1 MDNKPNVP
9 DELDLVFG
17 WKDYSFRKDLRVNGW
32 GYVAMALSFAG
43 DVLLPRHKDWP
54 VALRAI
60 IALAPI
66 VPALLWGRVFARWI
80 RGMDELHRRTTVEV
94 CLFATT
100 ATLFFFTA
108 LRPLVNADIFQ
119 PLEKMVGLDLH
130 TWWGTSWLLVCFY
143 ILGSKI
149 LHRRYQ

>member
-1 MDNKPNVP
+1 MNEKPNIP

-17 WKDYSFRKDLRVNGW
+17 FKDYSFRKDLKVNGW

-43 DVLLPRHKDWP
+43 DVMLSRHKDWP
-54 VALRAI
+54 VALRTV
-60 IALAPI
+60 IALSPI
-66 VPALLWGRVFARWI
+66 IPTLLWGRGFACWI
-80 RGMDELHRRTTVEV
+80 RGMDELHRRLTVEV

-100 ATLFFFTA
+100 ATLFFFAA
-108 LRPLVNADIFQ
+108 LRPLANAGIFQ
-119 PLEKMVGLDLH
+119 PLEKVGLDIH